1 MSFASFGPLP
11 KPQPNP
17 IPGLPALEAA
27 IRRLEATIPTSP
39 SDSLSTSGEGEREIS
54 IPLSTCGEGRGEVG
68 AGRRIWQVVA
78 ALLARLDPDARPYL
92 HRVFA
97 RTLEA
102 VEDDLA
108 LPPERRRLIPKPLSE
123 QERGRPSAQET
134 ALRCAQGQPGIDRLL
149 RQALWR
155 AVDAL
160 EAAALVPPGED
171 YLALLVEQGLQFE
184 RVYQALKRR
193 ANSRCIALWI
203 IQGEVKLLRHRGS
216 AVIESL
222 LFD

>member
-68 AGRRIWQVVA
+68 AGRRIW
-78 ALLARLDPDARPYL
+78 
-92 HRVFA
+92 
-97 RTLEA
+97 
-102 VEDDLA
+102 
-108 LPPERRRLIPKPLSE
+108 
-123 QERGRPSAQET
+123 T

>member
-1 MSFASFGPLP
+1 MSFTSFGPLP
-11 KPQPNP
+11 TPPQNP

-39 SDSLSTSGEGEREIS
+39 SDSLSTR
-54 IPLSTCGEGRGEVG
+54 GEGRGEVG

-78 ALLARLDPDARPYL
+78 ALLARIDPDARPYL
-92 HRVFA
+92 HHVFA

-108 LPPERRRLIPKPLSE
+108 LPPERRRLIPKPLPE

-134 ALRCAQGQPGIDRLL
+134 AQRCAQGQPGIDRLL

-184 RVYQALKRR
+184 RVYQTLKRR
-193 ANSRCIALWI
+193 ADSRCIALWI
-203 IQGEVKLLRHRGS
+203 TQGEVKLLRHRGS
-216 AVIESL
+216 AAAESL